1 MIWYRLKMVLAIA
14 LISIAGNVIAF
25 DLDEAYRRS
34 LSFNADY
41 LAQIAATNA
50 GVEVQNQALSLLLPQ
65 ISANAAYSQN
75 YLSSFGM
82 TVTYTQPSFGG
93 QFQQI
98 ILDFGKFSTY
108 TKSKFAAEVA
118 NLQLTNARQKLMV
131 NVAQAYF
138 DILYAVDNLN
148 AIRMNKDAFLAQME
162 QAQKSFDAGT
172 VTVADVNDAK
182 ANYDSAAAQT
192 IQAENN
198 LMNRKTIFH
207 NMTGLNPDLVQ
218 PLIDQIILELPSPE
232 SASAWSDMMKAANL
246 NVKIAR
252 SQLNMAEEDIL
263 IARSGHYPSLSFM
276 GNYQM
281 FGTSNINSADSA
293 TTQAYFNQLS
303 NIPGIPS
310 ASYSIASVG
319 LQLSIPIASGGGI
332 NSAIRAAIA
341 NYEAAQDQLTSTL
354 RQSDQ
359 LIINA
364 FYQVLNG
371 VGIVR
376 AQTQALKS
384 AKLKLDSSKTG
395 YKLGIR
401 NSVDLVMAQNEYA
414 KALLSY
420 NQARYQYLT
429 YRLQLEYL
437 AGKIDID
444 FIHLINNNI
453 LQ

>member
-1 MIWYRLKMVLAIA
+1 MAITG
-14 LISIAGNVIAF
+14 ITGHCIAF
-25 DLDEAYRRS
+25 DLDEAYRRA
-34 LSFNADY
+34 LGFNADY
-41 LAQIAATNA
+41 LAQVAATDA

-65 ISANAAYSQN
+65 INANAAYNQN

-82 TVTYTQPSFGG
+82 TVTYTQPSVSA

-98 ILDFGKFSTY
+98 VFDFGKYSTY
-108 TKSKFAAEVA
+108 TKGKFAAEVA

-148 AIRMNKDAFLAQME
+148 AIRMNKDAFLTQMQ
-162 QAQKSFDAGT
+162 QAQKSFDSGT

-182 ANYDSAAAQT
+182 ANYDSALAQS

-232 SASAWSDMMKAANL
+232 SASSWSDMMKAANL

-252 SQLNMAEEDIL
+252 TQLNMAKEDIS
-263 IARSGHYPSLSFM
+263 IARSGHFPSLSVV

-281 FGTSNINSADSA
+281 YGTSNINGADSA
-293 TTQAYFNQLS
+293 ATQTYFNQLS

-310 ASYSIASVG
+310 ASYSMAAVG

-341 NYEAAQDQLTSTL
+341 NYEAAQDQLTATL

-371 VGIVR
+371 VNIVR

-414 KALLSY
+414 KTLLSY

-437 AGKIDID
+437 AGKIDTD

>member
-1 MIWYRLKMVLAIA
+1 MIWNRLKIVLAIA
-14 LISIAGNVIAF
+14 LVSIAGNTIAF
-25 DLDEAYRRS
+25 DLDEAYRRAMG
-34 LSFNADY
+34 FNADY
-41 LAQIAATNA
+41 LAQVAATNA
-50 GVEVQNQALSLLLPQ
+50 GVEVQNQALALLLPQ
-65 ISANAAYSQN
+65 ISANAAYNQN
-75 YLSSFGM
+75 YLSSSGM
-82 TVTYTQPSFGG
+82 TVSYNQPSVGG
-93 QFQQI
+93 QFQQTV
-98 ILDFGKFSTY
+98 LDFSKFSNY
-108 TKSKFAAEVA
+108 TKGKFAAEIA

-148 AIRMNKDAFLAQME
+148 AIRQNKDAFLTQMQ

-182 ANYDSAAAQT
+182 ANYDSALAQS

-198 LMNRKTIFH
+198 LMNRKTIFN
-207 NMTGLNPDLVQ
+207 NMTGLNSDLVQ
-218 PLIDQIILELPSPE
+218 PLIDQIILELPIPE
-232 SASAWSDMMKAANL
+232 SAGAWSDMMKAGNL

-252 SQLNMAEEDIL
+252 AQLNMAEEDIS
-263 IARSGHYPSLSFM
+263 IARSGHYPSLNVV

-281 FGTSNINSADSA
+281 LGTSNITSTDSA

-310 ASYSIASVG
+310 ASYSMASVG

-332 NSAIRAAIA
+332 NSNIRKAIA

-354 RQSDQ
+354 RGSDQ
-359 LIINA
+359 LIVNA

-371 VGIVR
+371 VSIVR

-395 YKLGIR
+395 YKMGIR
-401 NSVDLVMAQNEYA
+401 NSIDLIMAQNEYA
-414 KALLSY
+414 KTLLSY

-453 LQ
+453 L